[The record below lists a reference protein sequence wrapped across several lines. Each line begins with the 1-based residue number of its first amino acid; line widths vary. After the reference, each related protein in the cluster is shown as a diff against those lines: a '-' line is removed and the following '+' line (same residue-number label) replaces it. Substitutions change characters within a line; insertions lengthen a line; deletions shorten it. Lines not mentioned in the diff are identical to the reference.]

1 MPKQTRGVWFG
12 QACFPSLHTVLEG
25 PGSWYGRSP
34 CSGGPGSHVHRAIA
48 DSVCVYYHHQDHRRE
63 DPWEP
68 PQAQESILHAHPLA
82 SLHPAG
88 NEGAGKALKLWTLRG
103 VPVLALPF
111 LEMSLW
117 ANFLNLLHLF
127 STQVKWAHSFSLFS
141 IVGKTGDLYLKFIQ
155 RSLECGLIH
164 VKPCFWTGE
173 LKKDVNQEAG
183 DILMFSRR
191 KNPGILMFFPFPAP
205 WILQFL

>member
-1 MPKQTRGVWFG
+1 MRVSSSPRPQERRALG
-12 QACFPSLHTVLEG
+12 ASPG
-25 PGSWYGRSP
+25 PGKHPSCTPSGLSTPSWKRGCWESTQAVDSAR
-34 CSGGPGSHVHRAIA
+34 GSSFGSAI
-48 DSVCVYYHHQDHRRE
+48 
-63 DPWEP
+63 
-68 PQAQESILHAHPLA
+68 
-82 SLHPAG
+82 
-88 NEGAGKALKLWTLRG
+88 
-103 VPVLALPF
+103 